1 MAHCGH
7 WWDNKPS
14 ITPLIHSRRSQLLG
28 YAAPLQQSHWTFMTD
43 KDLEKIVSEHIAQVE
58 KIPRSLSRTIL
69 HCGLIT
75 LASMALGLI
84 YFQVVDLPPVTN
96 ADDEQGLRLYFGTI
110 AGAVITIAGLF
121 VYIVGTIIRAKIK
134 LSKADATLAAALKA
148 KK

>member
-1 MAHCGH
+1 
-7 WWDNKPS
+7 
-14 ITPLIHSRRSQLLG
+14 
-28 YAAPLQQSHWTFMTD
+28 MTD